1 MQASNAPSK
10 SPVPFAES
18 GSKNTIPVDSQIGIT
33 PGLASFTDGFPP
45 LTMTPL
51 SAGGIPPRG
60 QDFNGILYFLSA
72 AMRWQ
77 QAGGS
82 YNYDS
87 TFATAIGGYPKGAIL
102 LNSAGTGFWLNGAD
116 NNTTDPDSGGTNWT
130 AVISNAA
137 STTAAGIIAIAT
149 TAQAQA
155 MTSDVV
161 ALTPKKLADAF
172 AGSRQ
177 SLTANGFQVLPGG
190 LIIQWGK
197 SNFSAGVTSG
207 TITLPIAFPNALLSV
222 SGMDQATSTAVDPIG
237 LDPGAS
243 NTTQI
248 KFWGTDTNFGDVR
261 WIALGY

>member
-1 MQASNAPSK
+1 MATRIYK
-10 SPVPFAES
+10 TPFAATGDKEALATADQPDGKVS
-18 GSKNTIPVDSQIGIT
+18 LQAGWT
-33 PGLASFTDGFPP
+33 PDYELASDNPNYRPVGRAE
-45 LTMTPL
+45 M
-51 SAGGIPPRG
+51 
-60 QDFNGILYFLSA
+60 NGILSEITESLGDLQLHGFPQWEA
-72 AMRWQ
+72 VD
-77 QAGGS
+77 GGW
-82 YNYDS
+82 
-87 TFATAIGGYPKGAIL
+87 PKGAIL
-102 LNSAGTGFWLNGAD
+102 RNAAGTGFWLNGVD
-116 NNTTDPDSGGTNWT
+116 NNTTNPDSGGTNWT

-137 STTAAGIIAIAT
+137 STTTAGIIAIAT

>member
-1 MQASNAPSK
+1 MQTSDIPSRI
-10 SPVPFAES
+10 PLPFANS
-18 GSKNTIPVDSQIGIT
+18 GTKNTIPTNASPT
-33 PGLASFTDGFPP
+33 TGLASLETGFPP
-45 LTMTPL
+45 ITMTPIV
-51 SAGGIPPRG
+51 AGGIPPAG
-60 QDFNGILYFLSA
+60 ADFNGILNLISA
-72 AMRWQ
+72 ASRWA
-77 QAGGS
+77 QAGGI
-82 YNYDS
+82 YGYDAAFS
-87 TFATAIGGYPKGAIL
+87 AAIGGYPKGAIL
-102 LNSAGTGFWLNGAD
+102 LNAAGTGFWLNGVD
-116 NNTTDPDSGGTNWT
+116 NNTTNPDSGGTNWT
-130 AVISNAA
+130 AVINNAA

-149 TAQAQA
+149 TAQAQT